1 MLLCFSSTSQR
12 ACLLLLLVVRLVALA
27 LELVATVAAM
37 SGTRA
42 LLARL
47 EALEQKVE
55 AAVSAADQDATAREQ
70 MLLNSRHAVETRCF
84 GAVRELLSQHET
96 ELFETA
102 ADISAACVAREMAAA
117 LPRLR
122 GMVLTEHQNTQHDA
136 TTPTDI
142 HEVSHLRRTIV
153 ALQAQVD
160 SLRKEADET
169 HSRYETAM
177 TTQVREHQQ
186 TVHHLEAQIAAERS
200 QARLDRET
208 DADFFAKQVLQAET
222 RAAAAER
229 RAENAEAKMK
239 QLELA
244 AREWTGRV
252 GGVRTERS
260 C

>member
-1 MLLCFSSTSQR
+1 
-12 ACLLLLLVVRLVALA
+12 
-27 LELVATVAAM
+27 M

-55 AAVSAADQDATAREQ
+55 ATVSTDDQDAAAREP
-70 MLLNSRHAVETRCF
+70 MLLNSRQAVETRCL
-84 GAVRELLSQHET
+84 GALGELLSQHET

-102 ADISAACVAREMAAA
+102 AEISAACVAREVAAA

-122 GMVLTEHQNTQHDA
+122 EMARTHHRITQHDA

-142 HEVSHLRRTIV
+142 HDEVNHLRRTIQ
-153 ALQAQVD
+153 ALEAQLD
-160 SLRKEADET
+160 SQRREADDA
-169 HSRYETAM
+169 HSRYESAIA
-177 TTQVREHQQ
+177 TQFSEHQQ

-200 QARLDRET
+200 QARLDQQT
-208 DADFFAKQVLQAET
+208 DTDFFAKQVLQAET

-229 RAENAEAKMK
+229 RAETAEAKLK

-252 GGVRTERS
+252 GGVRTARY